1 LIRRIQESPPSN
13 DLKQINRHPGFFSSP
28 NFFGSL
34 KGIVFCATFPDGMRY
49 KKRFV
54 RATPVDSRNNRK
66 TIVEGAQ
73 SPPRVRSIQ
82 GGQVLVITGCHETTP
97 GGVFL
102 AEKAHADESRAGS
115 KTKKDPDPEDLK
127 L

>member
-1 LIRRIQESPPSN
+1 M
-13 DLKQINRHPGFFSSP
+13 
-28 NFFGSL
+28 
-34 KGIVFCATFPDGMRY
+34 FCATFPDGMRY

-73 SPPRVRSIQ
+73 SPSVFGPFRAAR
-82 GGQVLVITGCHETTP
+82 VLVIMGCHETIP

-102 AEKAHADESRAGS
+102 AERAHADESRAGS